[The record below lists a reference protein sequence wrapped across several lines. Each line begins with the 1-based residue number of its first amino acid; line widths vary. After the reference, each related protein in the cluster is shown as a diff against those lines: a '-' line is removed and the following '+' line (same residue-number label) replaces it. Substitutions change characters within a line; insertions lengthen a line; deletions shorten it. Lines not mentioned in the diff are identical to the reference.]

1 MPPES
6 WTLFAA
12 DPPRPVRPVYDIPPV
27 IRRKPRRRLFGFLA
41 RVSRENA
48 LL

>member
-1 MPPES
+1 MPPAS

-27 IRRKPRRRLFGFLA
+27 IRRERRWRLFGFLK
-41 RVSRENA
+41 RIS
-48 LL
+48 L